1 MQVQL
6 AGEARRPDRESEDFA
21 AATSEALVLLDG
33 SSSPTGLESGCR
45 HGTAWYVRRL
55 GVHLLARL
63 TDRADRSIAECL
75 SDAIAETAA
84 LHGGRCDLAHPNT
97 PAAMVVAARRH
108 GSALEYLVLGDS
120 LLVLEPKDGPP
131 RVIGDNQR
139 FPGGEELRR
148 QVWSTVPGSAERAE
162 LHLEYVRAVRA
173 VRNSGR
179 GPWIA
184 AASPK
189 AAAHAETGFVP
200 LAALRAVAALIPSI
214 TRYASTRDLLAS
226 AQLQGRHRPG
236 APRPRIIAAWRPV
249 PELPQPGTAEM
260 DAFAADLDED
270 LARLRPESER
280 RPGRSRDVWPYP
292 KQPLVPLA
300 ETVHERMSVEIF
312 RGCTRG

>member
-33 SSSPTGLESGCR
+33 SSSPTGLESGCH

-63 TDRADRSIAECL
+63 TDRADRPIAECL
-75 SDAIAETAA
+75 ADAIAETAA

-108 GSALEYLVLGDS
+108 GPALEYLVLGDS
-120 LLVLEPKDGPP
+120 LLVLEPADGPP

-148 QVWSTVPGSAERAE
+148 QVWSTVPGTAERAA

-173 VRNSGR
+173 ARNSGH

-184 AASPK
+184 AASPR

-200 LAALRAVAALIPSI
+200 LAGLRAVAALSDGAARF
-214 TRYASTRDLLAS
+214 TERFGLGGWGDALRLLAESGPAELIAQVRAAERADATCERWPRGKAHDDAS
-226 AQLQGRHRPG
+226 ALY
-236 APRPRIIAAWRPV
+236 
-249 PELPQPGTAEM
+249 
-260 DAFAADLDED
+260 
-270 LARLRPESER
+270 ARL
-280 RPGRSRDVWPYP
+280 
-292 KQPLVPLA
+292 
-300 ETVHERMSVEIF
+300 
-312 RGCTRG
+312 

>member
-33 SSSPTGLESGCR
+33 SSSPTGLESGCC

-63 TDRADRSIAECL
+63 TDRPDRSIAECL
-75 SDAIAETAA
+75 ADAIAETAA

-108 GSALEYLVLGDS
+108 GASLEYLVLGDS
-120 LLVLEPKDGPP
+120 LLVLEPAEGPP

-148 QVWSTVPGSAERAE
+148 QVWSTVPGSAERAA
-162 LHLEYVRAVRA
+162 LHLEYTLAVRA
-173 VRNSGR
+173 VRNSGT

-184 AASPK
+184 AASPR
-189 AAAHAETGFVP
+189 AATHAETGFVP
-200 LAALRAVAALIPSI
+200 LAGLRAVAALSDGAARF
-214 TRYASTRDLLAS
+214 TDRFGLGSWGDALRLLGESGPAELIAQVRAVERTDAGCERWPRGKAHDDAS
-226 AQLQGRHRPG
+226 ALY
-236 APRPRIIAAWRPV
+236 A
-249 PELPQPGTAEM
+249 L
-260 DAFAADLDED
+260 L
-270 LARLRPESER
+270 
-280 RPGRSRDVWPYP
+280 
-292 KQPLVPLA
+292 
-300 ETVHERMSVEIF
+300 
-312 RGCTRG
+312 